1 MKVLKTVVS
10 GAGRIGWKVHIP
22 EVHAHDGFMLT
33 AVSDPVT
40 DRLAEVKERYGV
52 NTYTDYYEM
61 IDTEKP
67 DLVVIGSPTNFH
79 MEQAICAMEKGIDV
93 FLDKPMAVDLK
104 QAEKIYE
111 VYKST
116 GRKLMMYQPLR
127 AEARMQCLLKIIK
140 SNVIGD
146 IFLIKSGS
154 NTYVIRDDWQAF
166 EKYGGGM
173 LNNYG
178 AHQIDSVLYMVD
190 SPIKKINAS
199 MFNITSAGDADDVVK
214 ILMHTESN
222 IAVDIEINMAAA
234 INTPGSVVY
243 GKYGTII
250 YNQTEIDDGYYTV
263 RYFDPEEYIK
273 HEANESLAAKNRRYI
288 TTQPEKWYEEKHPV
302 DDSSKINYY
311 DECYKYFAL
320 DEKPFVPVTET
331 MEVMR
336 IIDKCRKD
344 AQWNT

>member
-1 MKVLKTVVS
+1 
-10 GAGRIGWKVHIP
+10 
-22 EVHAHDGFMLT
+22 MLA

-40 DRLAEVKERYGV
+40 DRSAEVKERYGV

-79 MEQAICAMEKGIDV
+79 MEQAIYAMEQGVDV
-93 FLDKPMAVDLK
+93 FLDKPMAIDLE
-104 QAEKIYE
+104 QAEKIYD
-111 VYKST
+111 VFKSS

-127 AEARMQCLLKIIK
+127 AEARTQSLLKIIK
-140 SNVIGD
+140 SGVIGE
-146 IFLIKSGS
+146 IFMIKSGS

-178 AHQIDSVLYMVD
+178 AHQIDMVLYLTD
-190 SPIKKINAS
+190 SPITKINAS
-199 MFNITSAGDADDVVK
+199 MFNIASAGDADDVVK
-214 ILMHTESN
+214 ILMQTESN
-222 IAVDIEINMAAA
+222 IAIDIEINMAAA
-234 INTPGSVVY
+234 IHTPGSVVY
-243 GKYGTII
+243 GKYGTIL
-250 YNQTEIDDGYYTV
+250 YTQTEHDEGYHTV
-263 RYFDPEEYIK
+263 RYFDPDEYIK
-273 HEANESLAAKNRRYI
+273 HEASDLLAAKNRRYI

-302 DDSSKINYY
+302 DEKSGIKYY

-320 DEKPFVPVTET
+320 NEKPFVPVTET

-336 IIDKCRKD
+336 IIDKCRID
-344 AQWNT
+344 AGWKR